1 MPWADRPEYS
11 HLTTS
16 DRLRTAI
23 ATSGFEI
30 EQWNDL
36 TGQAAAMM
44 QTLLGLPPSPV
55 GLHAFVPNFAVKA
68 RNLTAALADGRLR
81 AIQGIARAV

>member
-1 MPWADRPEYS
+1 VPWADRPDNS

-23 ATSGFEI
+23 ETSGFEI

-36 TGQAAAMM
+36 TDQAAPMM
-44 QTLLGLPPSPV
+44 QTLLTLPLSPIGLQ
-55 GLHAFVPNFAVKA
+55 AFVPDFETKA
-68 RNLTAALADGRLR
+68 KNLTAALADSRLR
-81 AIQGIARAV
+81 AVQGVARAV